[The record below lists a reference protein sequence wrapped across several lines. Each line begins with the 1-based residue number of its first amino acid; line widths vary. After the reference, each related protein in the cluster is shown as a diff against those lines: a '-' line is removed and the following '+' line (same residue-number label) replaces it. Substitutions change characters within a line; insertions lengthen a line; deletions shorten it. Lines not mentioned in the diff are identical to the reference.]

1 MMQMRRYTSLSTFGV
16 ALLAATPAWAAK
28 GPFISLGNTDFVVL
42 LAFLLFIAVLIY
54 FKVPSLLVGML
65 DKRAE
70 GIQSELD
77 EARALREEAQSL
89 LASYERKQR
98 EVQDQA
104 ARIVAAA
111 KEEAT
116 VAAEQARADLE
127 VSLARRIAAAE
138 EQIDNARASAIKDVR
153 DQSVMIAVAVAR
165 SVIADQMTTDKAGS
179 LIDAG
184 IKDVEAKLH

>member
-1 MMQMRRYTSLSTFGV
+1 MMQMRKFTSLSILGV
-16 ALLAATPAWAAK
+16 ALLAASPAWAAK
-28 GPFISLGNTDFVVL
+28 GPFFSLANTDFVVL
-42 LAFLLFIAVLIY
+42 LAFLLFIAVLFY

-77 EARALREEAQSL
+77 EARALREEAHSL

-153 DQSVMIAVAVAR
+153 DQSVMIAVAAAR
-165 SVIADQMTTDKAGS
+165 SVIADQLTTDKASG

-184 IKDVEAKLH
+184 IKEVEAKLH